1 MVVEESFII
10 STDSSGRITN
20 AQVSAG
26 GKGYSYGIVDLGP
39 IQSGSISELAELIPI
54 IPPSKGHGYDLY
66 KELGAEKVLLYTR
79 FDDSTANF
87 PTDTQFAQIGIV
99 KNPTSLGSTS
109 VYKDN
114 NFSLVDALKLVN
126 VTGSLSVGEQ
136 IKQVVGTTTDPLVM
150 WCHLTNK
157 LT

>member
-1 MVVEESFII
+1 M
-10 STDSSGRITN
+10 
-20 AQVSAG
+20 
-26 GKGYSYGIVDLGP
+26 GP

-136 IKQVVGTTTDPLVM
+136 IKQVVGTTKTTGYVVSFDEQ
-150 WCHLTNK
+150 TNVVK
-157 LT
+157 YRIR